1 MNQAEESKYLD
12 CILKQMDP
20 GQTCIFCTRLAGVI
34 LWVIV
39 GAVVFGLIKLDDS
52 LPLWATLGV
61 SMITGALI
69 GMQQYLKLATKNWP
83 ILRPHVS
90 RESIERRIAELGV

>member
-1 MNQAEESKYLD
+1 MNQAEEKQYLE

-20 GQTCIFCTRLAGVI
+20 GQTCILCTRLAGVI

-39 GAVVFGLIKLDDS
+39 GAVVFGLVKLNDS
-52 LPLWATLGV
+52 LPLWTTLGV
-61 SMITGALI
+61 SIFIGSLI
-69 GMQQYLKLATKNWP
+69 GMHQYLKLATKNWP